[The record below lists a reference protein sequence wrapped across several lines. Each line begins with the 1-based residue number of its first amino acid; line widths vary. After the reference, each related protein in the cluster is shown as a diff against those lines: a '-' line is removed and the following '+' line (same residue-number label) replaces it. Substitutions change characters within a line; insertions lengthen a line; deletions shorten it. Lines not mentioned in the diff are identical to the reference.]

1 LNTSETSSQDP
12 VCQPLLQVERLQ
24 YRYPSGQTALQDV
37 SFVVYPGERIGL
49 LGPNGA
55 GKTTLLM
62 HLNGLLPETG
72 VANQSAVKL
81 GELAVVPKHFREIR
95 RRVGFLFQDP
105 DDQLFCP
112 TVVEDIAFGPLNL
125 GLEKEEIRSRVMES
139 LDAVGLT
146 GFEGRYTQQL
156 SFGERK
162 RVALAGV
169 LACRPDLLVMDEPT
183 SNLDLRAR
191 RRFIEILKQ
200 TSASQ
205 LIATHDLEL
214 VLEQCSRVI
223 VLDQG
228 RIQADGSP
236 REILSNRAFVERHGL
251 EVPLSLQS

>member
-1 LNTSETSSQDP
+1 
-12 VCQPLLQVERLQ
+12 
-24 YRYPSGQTALQDV
+24 
-37 SFVVYPGERIGL
+37 
-49 LGPNGA
+49 
-55 GKTTLLM
+55 M
-62 HLNGLLPETG
+62 
-72 VANQSAVKL
+72 
-81 GELAVVPKHFREIR
+81 
-95 RRVGFLFQDP
+95 
-105 DDQLFCP
+105 
-112 TVVEDIAFGPLNL
+112 
-125 GLEKEEIRSRVMES
+125 
-139 LDAVGLT
+139 
-146 GFEGRYTQQL
+146 
-156 SFGERK
+156 
-162 RVALAGV
+162 